1 MVRITKKLKL
11 SLLSGALLLKQ
22 RVIYGL
28 VGVLCISVIASVVM
42 MKETDKPILPIHHVE
57 SFGSL
62 GYEIK
67 LDKNQ
72 FGSDEVIEVDAKLTN
87 EGKETFTYKSGSSS
101 CPTHIDIRIVNK
113 NKKTELVMRSE
124 KRSCTFDESIT
135 QLAPAQTV
143 ENKYLSIPG
152 NTSDLIFK
160 PVSAGTYYVEV
171 YLSPEGGFGK
181 ERKWK
186 LVSKIPITLQQN

>member
-1 MVRITKKLKL
+1 M
-11 SLLSGALLLKQ
+11 LKQ

-72 FGSDEVIEVDAKLTN
+72 FGS
-87 EGKETFTYKSGSSS
+87 
-101 CPTHIDIRIVNK
+101 
-113 NKKTELVMRSE
+113 
-124 KRSCTFDESIT
+124 
-135 QLAPAQTV
+135 
-143 ENKYLSIPG
+143 
-152 NTSDLIFK
+152 
-160 PVSAGTYYVEV
+160 
-171 YLSPEGGFGK
+171 
-181 ERKWK
+181 
-186 LVSKIPITLQQN
+186 

>member
-1 MVRITKKLKL
+1 
-11 SLLSGALLLKQ
+11 LKQ

-72 FGSDEVIEVDAKLTN
+72 FGS
-87 EGKETFTYKSGSSS
+87 
-101 CPTHIDIRIVNK
+101 
-113 NKKTELVMRSE
+113 
-124 KRSCTFDESIT
+124 
-135 QLAPAQTV
+135 
-143 ENKYLSIPG
+143 
-152 NTSDLIFK
+152 
-160 PVSAGTYYVEV
+160 
-171 YLSPEGGFGK
+171 
-181 ERKWK
+181 
-186 LVSKIPITLQQN
+186 